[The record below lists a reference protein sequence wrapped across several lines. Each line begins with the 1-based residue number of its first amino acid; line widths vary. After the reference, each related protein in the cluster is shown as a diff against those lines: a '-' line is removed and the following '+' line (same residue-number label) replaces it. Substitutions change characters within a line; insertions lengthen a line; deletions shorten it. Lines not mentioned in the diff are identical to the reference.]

1 MLYKT
6 IPFHSNTIQPM
17 KTIEGKVYDKSGYEK
32 IEDNI
37 LDKMESVISIVD
49 NYAIIQA
56 IFPGIERITKNNS
69 YLKIISYGLKQ
80 AAKIYIIMILIYLK
94 KFLLRISKI
103 NKLIKLVKIESRIVK
118 IPGGKYKE
126 WLSILKSE
134 KIRSIIE
141 IIGYIN
147 ELMLNLT
154 LVYKNVR
161 FNKFFSRLMGIVS
174 WIVNFYRNI
183 DNEENENTVRGLE
196 IRYGI

>member
-1 MLYKT
+1 
-6 IPFHSNTIQPM
+6 M

-161 FNKFFSRLMGIVS
+161 FNKFFSRLMGIIS
-174 WIVNFYRNI
+174 WIVNFYRNL
-183 DNEENENTVRGLE
+183 DNKENENTVRGLE